1 VRATPGRDTS
11 VGPVCPANFRAVHGP
26 SEIGKTSLPC
36 IFLAEPGLLVD
47 DERVSDWGD
56 LVGQAASAL
65 VGTLVG
71 GAITVLVARWQ
82 TARTIA
88 AQVDLA
94 TAQQAAAARLARVER
109 ERERASVAA
118 SQLLE
123 RLATFY
129 AWLPSLPDVSE
140 ETPRLSVHARDQC
153 RAAMETVRRG
163 MLTELFSIGQTEVRA
178 RYRTLVRLAHDA
190 GWRGV
195 GREHPERLVRDIR
208 NYLRY
213 VQLSLEAVIDGVPLP
228 EHVDPPVLDRAEG
241 DIWLPPHVPDHW
253 GDPADG
259 S

>member
-1 VRATPGRDTS
+1 MSCVPL
-11 VGPVCPANFRAVHGP
+11 VG
-26 SEIGKTSLPC
+26 
-36 IFLAEPGLLVD
+36 PGLLLD
-47 DERVSDWGD
+47 DVRVSDWGD

-82 TARTIA
+82 PAKTIA
-88 AQVDLA
+88 AQVALA
-94 TAQQAAAARLARVER
+94 AAQQGAAARLARAER
-109 ERERASVAA
+109 EHERASVAA

-140 ETPRLSVHARDQC
+140 ETPRLSAHARDQC
-153 RAAMETVRRG
+153 HAAMESLRRG
-163 MLTELFSIGQTEVRA
+163 MLTELFSVGQTEVRA
-178 RYRTLVRLAHDA
+178 RYRALVKLAYDA

-195 GREHPERLVRDIR
+195 GCEYPERLVRDVR

-213 VQLSLEAVIDGVPLP
+213 VQLSLEAVIDGASLP
-228 EHVDPPVLDRAEG
+228 EHVDPPVLDRPEG
-241 DIWLPPHVPDHW
+241 DIWVPPQVPEHW
-253 GDPADG
+253 GDPAVG